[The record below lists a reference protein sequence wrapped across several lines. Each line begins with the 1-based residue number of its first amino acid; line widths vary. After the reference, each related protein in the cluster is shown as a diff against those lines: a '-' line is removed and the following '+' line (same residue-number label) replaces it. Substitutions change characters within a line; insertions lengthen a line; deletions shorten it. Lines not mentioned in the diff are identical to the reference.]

1 MAKEKETPDD
11 APKPWNPDTP
21 LEDKDDEEEVQRR
34 ARANAR
40 LKRLE
45 EGYLKPAEPEP
56 GKKKKKLFG

>member
-1 MAKEKETPDD
+1 MMAKEEPKKDEPKPWTPDD
-11 APKPWNPDTP
+11 P

-40 LKRLE
+40 LQRLQD
-45 EGYLKPAEPEP
+45 GYLKPAEPEP